1 MCKVVI
7 MSDNTYQQ
15 IVEEARQLFATKG
28 LTNTTMND
36 IAKASNKGRRTLY
49 TYFNNKQDIYLAV
62 ITSEMNRLYER
73 LEAVVKKDL
82 PPNEKL
88 EEYID
93 ARLEGIR
100 EIVIRNG
107 SLRAEFFQDI
117 AEVEHARKKIS
128 KSEIDLLRKILDEGV
143 AKGKFIVH
151 NSLATATILHCA
163 FKGLE
168 VPYIR
173 NAFYEVGIERNRIR
187 CLITDFMLYGIMR

>member
-1 MCKVVI
+1 
-7 MSDNTYQQ
+7 MSDNTYQL
-15 IVEEARQLFATKG
+15 IVEEARRLFARKG

-36 IAKASNKGRRTLY
+36 IAQAAHKGRRTIY
-49 TYFNNKQDIYLAV
+49 TYFNNKHDIYWAV
-62 ITSEMNRLYER
+62 ITSEMNRLYDK

-82 PPNEKL
+82 SPNEKL
-88 EEYID
+88 EAYID

-100 EIVIRNG
+100 EIVLRNG
-107 SLRAEFFQDI
+107 SLRAEFFRDI
-117 AEVEHARKKIS
+117 TEVERARKKIS
-128 KSEIDLLRKILDEGV
+128 SGEIDLLRRILDEGV

-168 VPYIR
+168 VPYI
-173 NAFYEVGIERNRIR
+173 NNQFSEVGVERNRMR

>member
-1 MCKVVI
+1 
-7 MSDNTYQQ
+7 MSDTTYQQ

-36 IAKASNKGRRTLY
+36 IAKASGKGRRTLY
-49 TYFNNKQDIYLAV
+49 TYFNNKQDIYWAV
-62 ITSEMNRLYER
+62 VTSEMNRLYER

-82 PPNEKL
+82 SPNEKL

-100 EIVIRNG
+100 EIVYRNG
-107 SLRAEFFQDI
+107 SLRAEFFRDI

-143 AKGKFIVH
+143 SKGKFIVH

-168 VPYIR
+168 VPYIK
-173 NAFYEVGIERNRIR
+173 NTFYEVGVERNRIR

>member
-1 MCKVVI
+1 
-7 MSDNTYQQ
+7 MSDATYQL
-15 IVEEARQLFATKG
+15 IVEVARQLFARKG

-36 IAKASNKGRRTLY
+36 IAQEANKGRRTIY
-49 TYFNNKQDIYLAV
+49 TYFNNKNDIYWAV
-62 ITSEMNRLYER
+62 ITSEMNRLYEK

-88 EEYID
+88 EAYID

-100 EIVIRNG
+100 EIVLRNG
-107 SLRAEFFQDI
+107 SLRAEFFRDI
-117 AEVEHARKKIS
+117 TEVERARKKIAS
-128 KSEIDLLRKILDEGV
+128 GEIDLLRRILDEGV
-143 AKGKFIVH
+143 SKGKFIVH

-168 VPYIR
+168 VPYI
-173 NAFYEVGIERNRIR
+173 NNHFSEVGVERNRIR

>member
-1 MCKVVI
+1 
-7 MSDNTYQQ
+7 MSDATYLRL
-15 IVEEARQLFATKG
+15 VEEARQLFALKG

-36 IAKASNKGRRTLY
+36 IAKASGKGRRTIY
-49 TYFNNKQDIYLAV
+49 TYFNNKQDIYWAV
-62 ITSEMNRLYER
+62 ISSELSRLHEK
-73 LEAVVKKDL
+73 LEAVVAKDL

-117 AEVEHARKKIS
+117 AEVEHARKKVS
-128 KSEIDLLRKILDEGV
+128 VGEIELLRKILDEGV

-151 NSLATATILHCA
+151 NTLATATILHCA

-168 VPYIR
+168 VPYIK
-173 NAFYEVGIERNRIR
+173 NKFSEVGIERNRIR

>member
-1 MCKVVI
+1 MRYNTNGVV
-7 MSDNTYQQ
+7 
-15 IVEEARQLFATKG
+15 R
-28 LTNTTMND
+28 
-36 IAKASNKGRRTLY
+36 KGRRTIY
-49 TYFNNKQDIYLAV
+49 TYFNNKQDIYWAV
-62 ITSEMNRLYER
+62 ISSELSRLHEK
-73 LEAVVKKDL
+73 LEAVVAKEL

-100 EIVIRNG
+100 EIVLRNG

-117 AEVEHARKKIS
+117 AEVEHARKKVS
-128 KSEIDLLRKILDEGV
+128 GGEIQLLRKILDEGV

-151 NSLATATILHCA
+151 NTLATATILHCA

-168 VPYIR
+168 VPYIK
-173 NAFYEVGIERNRIR
+173 NKFSEVGIERNRIR

>member
-1 MCKVVI
+1 
-7 MSDNTYQQ
+7 MSDSTYQL
-15 IVEEARQLFATKG
+15 IIEEARQLFARKG

-36 IAKASNKGRRTLY
+36 IAKASGKGRRTIY
-49 TYFNNKQDIYLAV
+49 TYFNNKQDIYWAV
-62 ITSEMNRLYER
+62 VYSEMNRLYDK
-73 LEAVVKKDL
+73 LEKVVNKDL
-82 PPNEKL
+82 SPNEKL

-128 KSEIDLLRKILDEGV
+128 GGEIALLRKILDEGV

-151 NSLATATILHCA
+151 NTHATATILHCA

-168 VPYIR
+168 VPYIK
-173 NAFYEVGIERNRIR
+173 NMVYELGIERNRIR
-187 CLITDFMLYGIMR
+187 CVITDFMLYGIMR

>member
-1 MCKVVI
+1 
-7 MSDNTYQQ
+7 MSDATYLR
-15 IVEEARQLFATKG
+15 IVEEARQLFAIKG

-36 IAKASNKGRRTLY
+36 IAKASGKGRRTIY
-49 TYFNNKQDIYLAV
+49 TYFNNKQDIYWAV
-62 ITSEMNRLYER
+62 ISSELSRLHEK
-73 LEAVVKKDL
+73 LEAVVAKDL

-117 AEVEHARKKIS
+117 AEVEHARKKVS
-128 KSEIDLLRKILDEGV
+128 VGEIELLRKILDEGV

-151 NSLATATILHCA
+151 NTLATATILHCA

-168 VPYIR
+168 VHYIK
-173 NAFYEVGIERNRIR
+173 NKFSEVGIERNRIR

>member
-1 MCKVVI
+1 
-7 MSDNTYQQ
+7 MSDTTYQQ

-36 IAKASNKGRRTLY
+36 IAKASGKGRRTLY
-49 TYFNNKQDIYLAV
+49 TYFNNKQDIYWAV
-62 ITSEMNRLYER
+62 VTSEMNRLYER

-82 PPNEKL
+82 SPNEKL

-100 EIVIRNG
+100 EIVYRNG
-107 SLRAEFFQDI
+107 SLRAEFFRDI
-117 AEVEHARKKIS
+117 TEVEHARKKIS

-143 AKGKFIVH
+143 SKGKFIVH

-168 VPYIR
+168 VPYIK
-173 NAFYEVGIERNRIR
+173 NAFYEVGVERNRIR

>member
-1 MCKVVI
+1 
-7 MSDNTYQQ
+7 MSDATYLR
-15 IVEEARQLFATKG
+15 IVEEARQLFAIKG

-36 IAKASNKGRRTLY
+36 IAKASGKGRRTIY
-49 TYFNNKQDIYLAV
+49 TYFNNKQDIYWAV
-62 ITSEMNRLYER
+62 ISSELSRLHEK
-73 LEAVVKKDL
+73 LEAVVAKDL

-117 AEVEHARKKIS
+117 AEVEHARKKVS
-128 KSEIDLLRKILDEGV
+128 VGEIELLRKILDEGV

-151 NSLATATILHCA
+151 NTLATATILHCA

-168 VPYIR
+168 VPYIK
-173 NAFYEVGIERNRIR
+173 NKFSEVGIERNRIR

>member
-73 LEAVVKKDL
+73 LEAVVMKDL
-82 PPNEKL
+82 PPNE
-88 EEYID
+88 
-93 ARLEGIR
+93 
-100 EIVIRNG
+100 
-107 SLRAEFFQDI
+107 
-117 AEVEHARKKIS
+117 
-128 KSEIDLLRKILDEGV
+128 
-143 AKGKFIVH
+143 
-151 NSLATATILHCA
+151 
-163 FKGLE
+163 
-168 VPYIR
+168 
-173 NAFYEVGIERNRIR
+173 
-187 CLITDFMLYGIMR
+187 

>member
-1 MCKVVI
+1 
-7 MSDNTYQQ
+7 MSDTTYLQ

-36 IAKASNKGRRTLY
+36 IAKASGKGRRTLY
-49 TYFNNKQDIYLAV
+49 TYFNNKQDIYWAV
-62 ITSEMNRLYER
+62 INSEMNRLYER

-100 EIVIRNG
+100 EIVHRNG
-107 SLRAEFFQDI
+107 SLRAEFFRDI
-117 AEVEHARKKIS
+117 AEVEHARKKIL

-143 AKGKFIVH
+143 SKGKFIVH

-168 VPYIR
+168 VPYIK

>member
-1 MCKVVI
+1 
-7 MSDNTYQQ
+7 MSDTTYQQ

-36 IAKASNKGRRTLY
+36 IAKASGKGRRTLY
-49 TYFNNKQDIYLAV
+49 TYFNNKQDIYWAV
-62 ITSEMNRLYER
+62 VTSEMNRLYER
-73 LEAVVKKDL
+73 LETVVKKDL

-100 EIVIRNG
+100 EIVYRTG
-107 SLRAEFFQDI
+107 SLRAEFFRDI

-143 AKGKFIVH
+143 SKGKFIVH
-151 NSLATATILHCA
+151 NSLATANILHYA

-168 VPYIR
+168 VPYIK
-173 NAFYEVGIERNRIR
+173 NDFYEVGVERNRIR

>member
-1 MCKVVI
+1 
-7 MSDNTYQQ
+7 MSDTTQLR
-15 IVEEARQLFATKG
+15 IIEEARQLFARKG
-28 LTNTTMND
+28 VTNTTMND
-36 IAKASNKGRRTLY
+36 IAKAAGKGRRTIY
-49 TYFNNKQDIYLAV
+49 TYFNNKQDIYWAV
-62 ITSEMNRLYER
+62 IESEMNRLYER

-82 PPNEKL
+82 SPNEKL

-100 EIVIRNG
+100 EVVLRNG

-128 KSEIDLLRKILDEGV
+128 SGEIDLLRKILDEGV

-151 NSLATATILHCA
+151 NTLATATILHCA
-163 FKGLE
+163 FKGFE
-168 VPYIR
+168 VPYIK
-173 NAFYEVGIERNRIR
+173 NAFNEVGVERNRIR

>member
-1 MCKVVI
+1 
-7 MSDNTYQQ
+7 MSDATYLR
-15 IVEEARQLFATKG
+15 IVEEARQLFAIKG

-36 IAKASNKGRRTLY
+36 IAKASGKGRRTIY
-49 TYFNNKQDIYLAV
+49 TYFNNKQDIYWAV
-62 ITSEMNRLYER
+62 ISSELSRLHEK
-73 LEAVVKKDL
+73 LEAVVAKDL

-117 AEVEHARKKIS
+117 AEVEHARKKVS
-128 KSEIDLLRKILDEGV
+128 GGEIELLRKILDEGV

-151 NSLATATILHCA
+151 NTLATATILHCA

-168 VPYIR
+168 VPYIK
-173 NAFYEVGIERNRIR
+173 NKFSEVGIERNRIR

>member
-1 MCKVVI
+1 
-7 MSDNTYQQ
+7 MSDSKYQL
-15 IVEEARQLFATKG
+15 IIEEARQLFARKG

-36 IAKASNKGRRTLY
+36 IAKASGKGRRTIY
-49 TYFNNKQDIYLAV
+49 TYFNNKQDIYWAV
-62 ITSEMNRLYER
+62 VYSEMNRLYDK
-73 LEAVVKKDL
+73 LEKVVNKDL
-82 PPNEKL
+82 SPNEKL

-128 KSEIDLLRKILDEGV
+128 GGEIALLRKILDEGV

-151 NSLATATILHCA
+151 NTHATATILHCA

-168 VPYIR
+168 VPYIK
-173 NAFYEVGIERNRIR
+173 NMFYELGIERNRIR

>member
-1 MCKVVI
+1 
-7 MSDNTYQQ
+7 MSDSTYQL
-15 IVEEARQLFATKG
+15 IIEEARQLFARKG

-36 IAKASNKGRRTLY
+36 IAKASGKGRRTIY
-49 TYFNNKQDIYLAV
+49 TYFNNKQDIYWAV
-62 ITSEMNRLYER
+62 VYSEMNRLYDK
-73 LEAVVKKDL
+73 LEKVVNKDL
-82 PPNEKL
+82 SPNEKL

-128 KSEIDLLRKILDEGV
+128 GGEIALLRKILDEGV

-151 NSLATATILHCA
+151 NTHATATILHCA

-168 VPYIR
+168 VPYIK
-173 NAFYEVGIERNRIR
+173 NMFYELGIERNRIR

>member
-1 MCKVVI
+1 
-7 MSDNTYQQ
+7 MSDATYLR
-15 IVEEARQLFATKG
+15 IVEEARQLFAIKG

-36 IAKASNKGRRTLY
+36 IAKASGKGRRTLY
-49 TYFNNKQDIYLAV
+49 TYFNNKQDIYWAV
-62 ITSEMNRLYER
+62 ITSEMNRLHEK
-73 LEAVVKKDL
+73 LEAVVAKEL

-117 AEVEHARKKIS
+117 AEVEHARKKVS
-128 KSEIDLLRKILDEGV
+128 GGEIELLRKILDEGV
-143 AKGKFIVH
+143 SKGKFIVH
-151 NSLATATILHCA
+151 NTLATATILHCA

-168 VPYIR
+168 VPYIK
-173 NAFYEVGIERNRIR
+173 NKFSDVGIERNRIR